1 MRKNKQRRSSK
12 RKRRKHTTGQGIPE
26 ENRLN
31 FFPPTEEG
39 EQCEIEFIA
48 SLFIGQTT
56 GPDGQSEWDP
66 EEDEEW
72 VAYFEKRIQE
82 LEELEELQ
90 EAMQELPDEVIHHM
104 LLEQGV
110 EGDRRRRAEQ
120 FMAAVRR
127 QCAQEL
133 ESLPLAL
140 DAQKLRIAL
149 RDEVRAL
156 CSQGSAITRCIP
168 IPPHA
173 CREILPSDH
182 VEKLHRVT
190 MTYCIEIWFMMAD
203 TYPDDSPVH
212 LYLECPD
219 GWYSAEV
226 YEREEQAEQE
236 AQRRK
241 GSGEGTFEVRY
252 FEEGDF
258 VVLFTK
264 QQPRV
269 VAEAAPERPGE

>member
-12 RKRRKHTTGQGIPE
+12 RKRRKHTTGQDVPE
-26 ENRLN
+26 ESRLN
-31 FFPPTEEG
+31 LLPPTEEG
-39 EQCEIEFIA
+39 EKQAIEFIA

-82 LEELEELQ
+82 LEELLD
-90 EAMQELPDEVIHHM
+90 AMQDLPDEVIHQ
-104 LLEQGV
+104 LLIEQGV
-110 EGDRRRRAEQ
+110 EGDRWRRMEQ

-127 QCAQEL
+127 QCTEEL
-133 ESLPLAL
+133 EGLPLAL
-140 DAQKLRIAL
+140 DAQKLRIAV
-149 RDEVRAL
+149 RDEVRIL
-156 CSQGSAITRCIP
+156 CSQGAPIRRCIP
-168 IPPHA
+168 IPPHT
-173 CREILPSDH
+173 CKETLPSDDA
-182 VEKLHRVT
+182 EKLNRVA
-190 MTYCIEIWFMMAD
+190 MAYCIEIWFMMAD
-203 TYPDDSPVH
+203 TYPKDCPLH

-219 GWYSAEV
+219 GWYSAEA
-226 YEREEQAEQE
+226 YESEEQAEQE

-258 VVLFTK
+258 IVLFTK